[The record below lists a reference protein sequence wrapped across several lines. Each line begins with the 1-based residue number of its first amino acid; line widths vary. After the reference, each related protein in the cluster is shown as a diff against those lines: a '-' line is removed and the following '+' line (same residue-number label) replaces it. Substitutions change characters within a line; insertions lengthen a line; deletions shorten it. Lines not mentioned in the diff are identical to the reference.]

1 MAIASM
7 QKVMI
12 VAHRSQAVELL
23 QSLQEAGIVQILD
36 AERAMVT
43 KEWPELVVESK
54 RHRSL
59 EETIDRLDDALD
71 FIKPY
76 APKGE
81 TSLFAPLAP
90 VDASTYDS
98 VVSGQDTMHCLGE
111 IEQVKG
117 KIEKLTTEAENQNVL
132 LAKLLPWKALS
143 VPVEQLHTL
152 SSSTLFAGQIGD
164 QHFDEA
170 VEKLTELGAAVE
182 KVDAANRMTACIVVC
197 FNEVAGDVQKALRSV
212 EFEAAAFEGL
222 SGTVGE
228 NIAATEQR
236 LAEIQKEQDLL
247 EKQIADLAQNKLN
260 LQILFD
266 HLQNLHGR
274 IHTESHAPATDYAV
288 FLEGWVK
295 KKELPRLEKMVAQ
308 FDACD
313 VAAIEPGQDEE
324 PPVEIENGPMS
335 APFETVTRLYGMPA
349 VSDVD
354 PTVFLAPFFALFFGI
369 CLTDAAYGL
378 VMVGF
383 LWWLN
388 RKIKGGSKFVMMLTF
403 CSIVTVVAGALT
415 GGWCGDMI
423 QKFALFNGGTEGGD
437 PDTIFEHIRE
447 TLMWFD
453 PLEKPMY
460 FFNISLGLGYLQIIT
475 GVFIGFWHKLRRGE
489 KTEAVFDH
497 LSWFIWLN
505 CLLIFGLGKAGM
517 FGENLAW
524 LGTVAGIIAIVPAV
538 MILLFS
544 EREGGWGAR
553 VGMGFYNL
561 FSTVFYVGDVLSYIR
576 LMALGMVTAGF
587 GMAINEIVKTVM
599 GGGVLGWILG
609 ALIFVGG
616 HVFNIAN
623 SALGSFVHSM
633 RLQFVEFFTKF
644 MAGGGKQFEPLK
656 QSYRYINVKKKQS

>member
-12 VAHRSQAVELL
+12 AAHRSQAVELL
-23 QSLQEAGIVQILD
+23 QTLQEAGIVQILD

-43 KEWPELVVESK
+43 KEWPELVVEGR

-59 EETIDRLDDALD
+59 EDTIDRIRNAITFL
-71 FIKPY
+71 KPY
-76 APKGE
+76 SGKDT
-81 TSLFAPLAP
+81 TSLFAPYVQ
-90 VDASTYDS
+90 VDASKYDQ
-98 VVSGQDTMHCLGE
+98 VVSSQDTMACLGE
-111 IEQVKG
+111 IEQVKSE
-117 KIEKLTTEAENQNVL
+117 IEKLASEAENSHAL
-132 LAKLLPWKALS
+132 LAKLIPWQGLS
-143 VPVEQLHTL
+143 LPVEELGGLIT
-152 SSSTLFAGQIGD
+152 STTFVGLIPD
-164 QHFDEA
+164 QHF
-170 VEKLTELGAAVE
+170 VQVCGKLAELGAAVE
-182 KVDAANRMTACIVVC
+182 KVDTVNRMTACVVVC
-197 FNEVAGDVQKALRSV
+197 LNEVAGDVQKALRLA
-212 EFEAAAFEGL
+212 EFEHAGFEGL
-222 SGTVGE
+222 SGMVRD
-228 NIAATEQR
+228 NITKIQSR
-236 LAEIQKEQDLL
+236 LDEIQKEKSLL
-247 EKQIADLAQNKLN
+247 KQQCEDLAESKLN

-266 HLQNLHGR
+266 HLQNLHDR
-274 IHTESHAPATDYAV
+274 IHTESHAPATDHAV

-295 KKELPRLEKMVAQ
+295 KKQYSKLEKIVSK

-354 PTVFLAPFFALFFGI
+354 PTAFLAPFFALFFGI

-378 VMVGF
+378 VMIAF

-388 RKIKGGSKFVMMLTF
+388 RKIKGGNKFLMMLIF
-403 CSIVTVVAGALT
+403 CSITTVIAGALT
-415 GGWCGDMI
+415 GGWCGDMV
-423 QKFALFNGGTEGGD
+423 QKFGFFNGGTPEVA
-437 PDTIFEHIRE
+437 DTIFEKIRE
-447 TLMWFD
+447 RLMWFD
-453 PLEKPMY
+453 PLEQPMY
-460 FFNISLGLGYLQIIT
+460 FFNISLGLGYVQIIA
-475 GVFIGFWHKLRRGE
+475 GVFIGFWHKLKRGQ
-489 KTEAVFDH
+489 KTEAIFDH

-505 CLLIFGLGKAGM
+505 CLLVFGLGKAG
-517 FGENLAW
+517 LLPSV
-524 LGTVAGIIAIVPAV
+524 LGTAAGIVAIVPAG

-587 GMAINEIVKTVM
+587 GMAINEIVRKVM
-599 GGGVLGWILG
+599 EMGVAGWILG
-609 ALIFVGG
+609 AGIFIGG

-644 MAGGGKQFEPLK
+644 LQGGGKEFAPLRK
-656 QSYRYINVKKKQS
+656 TNRYIEIKKETP